1 MASHT
6 RITRKAGTIRP
17 TTATVRRTGP
27 TAAHVAA
34 ADPPGTLVLGR
45 YRLHKPLGTGGFG
58 TVWLARDERLEREV
72 AVKVLPRGRVVGAR
86 FEREARAAARLS
98 HPAIVTL
105 YEAAVDDEAA
115 YLVSELVR
123 GETLADLLD
132 AGRLS
137 DRDVVTIGVALCD
150 ALGHAHAQGVV
161 HRDVKPSNV
170 LVPEHPPSPAQVA
183 KLTDFGVARLIGGDS
198 LTRTGDVV
206 GTAAYMAPEQAEGR
220 EVDATADL
228 YSLALVLYEA
238 FTGVNPIA
246 TVATAR
252 ARRLGAHLP
261 PLRRH
266 RRDLPRELGRSI
278 DLALRPRPRER
289 GTVAELRS
297 GLGAALR
304 EVDDLP
310 GIVESP
316 WPGAAKQPTR
326 PWTFEAQDPD
336 APAPEK
342 PAGEVPARL
351 RWSERGL
358 AAIAAAVIAAWLS
371 STVPGRAAVAPPVAA
386 LLAAV
391 AVAAF
396 PRLGWAVLVGAAA
409 VALAAHGRGG
419 AALVV
424 LACALVPMILMPRAP
439 SRWPL
444 AAAAPA
450 LGAISLA
457 GAWPAIAGL
466 DRTAWRRAALGAVGW
481 IWVVA
486 VALVNGRGVYTDLP
500 PGIPP
505 RAVWIGSPDQ
515 TVGHALGPVFSSGLL
530 VGALVWAVAA
540 AVLPWI
546 ARGPAAIRLVVIV
559 AWSAA
564 LTSATT
570 TLLRGLHSGIA
581 LRPGVAVL
589 GGAAGAIVALVPTMA
604 ERVRRASGSSNT
616 APGLA

>member
-1 MASHT
+1 MASNT
-6 RITRKAGTIRP
+6 RITRTAGTIRP
-17 TTATVRRTGP
+17 TTATVRHTAP
-27 TAAHVAA
+27 TAGHVATK
-34 ADPPGTLVLGR
+34 ADPPGSIVLGR

-58 TVWLARDERLEREV
+58 TVWLARDERLERDV
-72 AVKVLPRGRVVGAR
+72 AVKVLPRNRVLGAR

-137 DRDVVTIGVALCD
+137 DRDVVTIGVALCE
-150 ALGHAHAQGVV
+150 ALEHAHAQGVV

-170 LVPEHPPSPAQVA
+170 LVPDHPPSPAQGA

-206 GTAAYMAPEQAEGR
+206 GTAAYMAPEQALGR
-220 EVDATADL
+220 EADATADL

-246 TVATAR
+246 TDAAGR

-266 RRDLPRELGRSI
+266 RRELPRELGRGI
-278 DLALRPRPRER
+278 DLALRPRAGER
-289 GTVAELRS
+289 GTVAELRAGLS
-297 GLGAALR
+297 GALN

-316 WPGAAKQPTR
+316 WPGQAKQPTR
-326 PWTFEAQDPD
+326 PWALAHEPEQPPQQEDER
-336 APAPEK
+336 APP
-342 PAGEVPARL
+342 P
-351 RWSERGL
+351 RWPERGI
-358 AAIAAAVIAAWLS
+358 AALAAAVIGAWLS
-371 STVPGRAAVAPPVAA
+371 STVAGSATIAPALAA
-386 LLAAV
+386 LLAAL
-391 AVAAF
+391 AVAAL
-396 PRLGWAVLVGAAA
+396 PRLGWLALATAAT
-409 VALAAHGRGG
+409 VALAAHGHAG

-424 LACALVPMILMPRAP
+424 LGCALVPVVLLPRAP
-439 SRWPL
+439 TRWPL
-444 AAAAPA
+444 AAFAPA
-450 LGAISLA
+450 LGAVSLA
-457 GAWPAIAGL
+457 GAWPALAAL
-466 DRTAWRRAALGAVGW
+466 DRTAWRRAALAATGW
-481 IWVVA
+481 IWVAA
-486 VALVNGRGVYTDLP
+486 VGLVNGHGVYTELP
-500 PGIPP
+500 AGIPP
-505 RAVWIGSPDQ
+505 RAVWIGSLDQ
-515 TVGHALGPVFSSGLL
+515 TAGHALAPLFSSGLL

-546 ARGPAAIRLVVIV
+546 ARGPAAIRLIVVV
-559 AWSAA
+559 MWSAA
-564 LTSATT
+564 LTSTTT
-570 TLLRGLHSGIA
+570 TLLRGLHSGIG

-589 GGAAGAIVALVPTMA
+589 GATAGAIVALLPTLA
-604 ERVRRASGSSNT
+604 KRARGAAGSANT
-616 APGLA
+616 AAGLA